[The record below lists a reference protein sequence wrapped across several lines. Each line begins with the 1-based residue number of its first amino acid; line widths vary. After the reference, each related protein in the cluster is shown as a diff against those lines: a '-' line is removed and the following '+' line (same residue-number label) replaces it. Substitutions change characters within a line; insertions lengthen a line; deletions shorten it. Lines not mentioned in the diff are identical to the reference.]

1 MGTSAKTTF
10 AEFVE
15 ILWKNPSL
23 KKRNGH
29 TQDQCDFLIYKNY
42 HDYFALEKYKDTES
56 AIHSKTGITL
66 QDIRPFNSIHTTYNC
81 EESIELNHDTPA
93 ELVGLAMAKSQK
105 PIAENMY
112 NIDLIKKVG
121 SLYLSDVLLYLKVIK
136 DGEDEMK
143 HWLKFM
149 T

>member
-1 MGTSAKTTF
+1 MK
-10 AEFVE
+10 
-15 ILWKNPSL
+15 
-23 KKRNGH
+23 
-29 TQDQCDFLIYKNY
+29 
-42 HDYFALEKYKDTES
+42 
-56 AIHSKTGITL
+56 
-66 QDIRPFNSIHTTYNC
+66 DIRPFNSIHTTYNC

-93 ELVGLAMAKSQK
+93 ELVGLAMAKCQK

-136 DGEDEMK
+136 DGEEEMK